1 MIHTNVPMIQT
12 TKRQASE
19 PSLKKVNVN
28 KTENEKEKKIVLQ
41 LLENEGY
48 EVEKTVSL
56 NSVIL
61 LLNEKWDEEPDFD
74 LL

>member
-1 MIHTNVPMIQT
+1 MIHTTVPLIQT
-12 TKRQASE
+12 TRQASE
-19 PSLKKVNVN
+19 PTLKKIESK
-28 KTENEKEKKIVLQ
+28 KTENEKEKKMVLQ